1 MENAEQFKEAIEELQ
16 AEAAAQA
23 VVIAVLAN
31 FIHDA
36 DVASLDEI
44 SDELERIAPRVPMTR
59 QVGRHSLVRVVLA
72 LSTALESGK
81 QVCKIIGADHTLELK
96 ARAFVRR
103 PDNVCLDP
111 ADHWQPHSDTIASPQ
126 RWNVRRQ
133 ETRGRDV
140 AD

>member
-59 QVGRHSLVRVVLA
+59 QVSNYAVSLRARKPVRPH
-72 LSTALESGK
+72 LS
-81 QVCKIIGADHTLELK
+81 I
-96 ARAFVRR
+96 VR
-103 PDNVCLDP
+103 NV
-111 ADHWQPHSDTIASPQ
+111 
-126 RWNVRRQ
+126 
-133 ETRGRDV
+133 E
-140 AD
+140 